1 MKLPSDL
8 ALEQKILREVT
19 IWGRLSHPGIVRYHT
34 SWVETDTMSTDVKQA
49 LDMLTSSTNGSL
61 HTDDT
66 DDSDLDG
73 DESTSV
79 GASDSGETASEDGH
93 IGEDEFDMGFDDLD
107 FISKGHQ
114 SKSLSMP
121 TIHFGNEDDPSAEA
135 SRVTSRHDSPIA
147 PTPPVVSPRQSR
159 TLYIQ
164 MEVSVCGLASLA
176 SADISI

>member
-1 MKLPSDL
+1 
-8 ALEQKILREVT
+8 
-19 IWGRLSHPGIVRYHT
+19 
-34 SWVETDTMSTDVKQA
+34 MSTDVKQA
-49 LDMLTSSTNGSL
+49 LDMLTNSTNGSL
-61 HTDDT
+61 HTDET
-66 DDSDLDG
+66 EDSDADS

-79 GASDSGETASEDGH
+79 GADDSDSDTASEDGQ

-147 PTPPVVSPRQSR
+147 STPPVISPRQSR

-164 MEVSVCGLASLA
+164 MEVRARILAWRS
-176 SADISI
+176 

>member
-1 MKLPSDL
+1 
-8 ALEQKILREVT
+8 
-19 IWGRLSHPGIVRYHT
+19 
-34 SWVETDTMSTDVKQA
+34 MSTDVKQA
-49 LDMLTSSTNGSL
+49 LDMLTNSTNGSL
-61 HTDDT
+61 HTDET
-66 DDSDLDG
+66 EDSDADS

-79 GASDSGETASEDGH
+79 GADDSDNDTASEDGQ

-135 SRVTSRHDSPIA
+135 SRVTSRHDSPEA
-147 PTPPVVSPRQSR
+147 STPPVVSPRQSR

-164 MEVSVCGLASLA
+164 MEVRARITCLAIV
-176 SADISI
+176 ADRLEQFVSGQTLREVGYRCLHPHPS